1 MSLRR
6 GFKASANRI
15 SLRLRRGLGLRPTDP
30 IDLMAIA
37 AKLNVPVVPLS
48 EFRSE
53 FPAAVKQLSIV
64 DPSAF
69 SAATVP
75 IEGGRRV
82 IVYNDSHDPGRQNN
96 SIAHEI
102 AHILL
107 GHQSTLPIDS
117 SGKRVVDRETEEE
130 ANWLG
135 ATILIS
141 DEAAFRIVRD
151 GLSTQG
157 ACDLYGVSAPLL
169 QMRRNA
175 SGAVIR
181 ARRAAAH

>member
-1 MSLRR
+1 
-6 GFKASANRI
+6 
-15 SLRLRRGLGLRPTDP
+15 
-30 IDLMAIA
+30 
-37 AKLNVPVVPLS
+37 VPLS
-48 EFRSE
+48 TFRIELPDS
-53 FPAAVKQLSIV
+53 VKQLSIV
-64 DPSAF
+64 DTAAF

-75 IEGGRRV
+75 IENGRRV
-82 IVYNDSHDPGRQNN
+82 IIYNDGHDPGRQNN

-107 GHQSTLPIDS
+107 GHPSTLPIDS
-117 SGKRVVDRETEEE
+117 SGKRVIDRDIEDE

-141 DEAAFRIVRD
+141 DEAALRIVRD
-151 GLSTQG
+151 GLSTRE
-157 ACDLYGVSAPLL
+157 ACDRYGVSAPLL

-181 ARRAAAH
+181 ARRASAH

>member
-6 GFKASANRI
+6 GFKASANRRSI
-15 SLRLRRGLGLRPTDP
+15 RLRRGLGLRPEDP
-30 IDLMAIA
+30 IDLRAIA
-37 AKLNVPVVPLS
+37 AKLDVPIVPLS
-48 EFRSE
+48 TFSIELPE
-53 FPAAVKQLSIV
+53 AVKQLSIV
-64 DPSAF
+64 DTAAF

-75 IEGGRRV
+75 IENGRRV
-82 IVYNDSHDPGRQNN
+82 IIFNDAHDPGRQNSN
-96 SIAHEI
+96 IAHEI

-117 SGKRVVDRETEEE
+117 SGKRVVDREIEEE

-141 DEAAFRIVRD
+141 NEAALRIVRD
-151 GLSTQG
+151 GLSTRD
-157 ACDLYGVSAPLL
+157 ACNRYGVSASLL

-181 ARRAAAH
+181 ARRASAH